1 MGYCEIITCHV
12 SITSDFL
19 PGRHCCLWCAITG
32 DSLKL
37 PRDNRGRST
46 SRTLS
51 SIKGD
56 YERFCAKLML
66 EDHVVPFLQ
75 RWKVEF
81 GFLGEQGAESI
92 HARFN
97 SIRKNYSNMP
107 NSVTRLEAIL
117 KEFLSQVC
125 PQNIARYFLSW
136 FRWWKFC

>member
-1 MGYCEIITCHV
+1 MAYLELELVVGYCEIITYHV

-56 YERFCAKLML
+56 YERFCANGSNIKRAK
-66 EDHVVPFLQ
+66 Q
-75 RWKVEF
+75 
-81 GFLGEQGAESI
+81 
-92 HARFN
+92 FN
-97 SIRKNYSNMP
+97 NVIDA
-107 NSVTRLEAIL
+107 LFFDIDL
-117 KEFLSQVC
+117 DQVSL
-125 PQNIARYFLSW
+125 IVL
-136 FRWWKFC
+136 